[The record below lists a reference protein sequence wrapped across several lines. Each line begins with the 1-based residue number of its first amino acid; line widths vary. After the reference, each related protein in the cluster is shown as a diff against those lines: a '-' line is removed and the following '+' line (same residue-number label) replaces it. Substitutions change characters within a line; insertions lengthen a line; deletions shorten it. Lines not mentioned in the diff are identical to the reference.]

1 MAITHVGVVG
11 LGIMGRPM
19 ARSLL
24 RAGFQLTVH
33 SRSRGP
39 VDELVADGAAA
50 AGSAAEVAR
59 ASEVTITMLPDSP
72 DVEAVALGPGG
83 VLEGAGSGSHYVDM
97 STIAPAVARRV
108 AAAGR
113 ERGVGCL
120 DGPVSGSDIA
130 AQQGALSIMVGG
142 EPADFEAVRPVL
154 DAMGKNVVYAG
165 PPGMGQT
172 VKLCN
177 QVAGNGTLLAVSEAL
192 LLGARAGADL
202 EVVIRALSG
211 GAARSWMLE
220 NLAPRIVKRDF
231 APGFMVR
238 LAQKDLRLV
247 QELAAQTGTPLLAI
261 SLVQSLYRAVEAH
274 GGGERGIQAIAT
286 ALEQLAGAEIGA

>member
-1 MAITHVGVVG
+1 MAITRVGFVG

-19 ARSLL
+19 ARSLI
-24 RAGFQLTVH
+24 RAGFGLTVY

-39 VDELVADGAAA
+39 VDEIAAAGARA

-72 DVEAVALGPGG
+72 DVEAVALGPDG
-83 VLEGAGSGSHYVDM
+83 VLEGARRGSYYVDM
-97 STIAPAVARRV
+97 STIAPAVARKV

-120 DGPVSGSDIA
+120 DAPVSGSDIA
-130 AQQGALSIMVGG
+130 AQQGSLSIMVGG

-165 PPGMGQT
+165 PSGMGET

-177 QVAGNGTLLAVSEAL
+177 QVAGNGTLLAVAEAL
-192 LLGARAGADL
+192 LLGAKAGADL
-202 EVVIRALSG
+202 EVVIQALAG

-220 NLAPRIVKRDF
+220 NLAPRIVRRDL

-238 LAQKDLRLV
+238 LAQKDLRHV
-247 QELAAQTGTPLLAI
+247 QELAAETGTPLPGTA
-261 SLVQSLYRAVEAH
+261 LVQALYRAVEAH
-274 GGGERGIQAIAT
+274 GGGDRGIQAIAT
-286 ALEQLAGAEIGA
+286 ALERLAGAEIKA

>member
-1 MAITHVGVVG
+1 
-11 LGIMGRPM
+11 
-19 ARSLL
+19 
-24 RAGFQLTVH
+24 
-33 SRSRGP
+33 
-39 VDELVADGAAA
+39 
-50 AGSAAEVAR
+50 
-59 ASEVTITMLPDSP
+59 
-72 DVEAVALGPGG
+72 
-83 VLEGAGSGSHYVDM
+83 
-97 STIAPAVARRV
+97 
-108 AAAGR
+108 
-113 ERGVGCL
+113 
-120 DGPVSGSDIA
+120 
-130 AQQGALSIMVGG
+130 
-142 EPADFEAVRPVL
+142 
-154 DAMGKNVVYAG
+154 MGKSVVYAG
-165 PPGMGQT
+165 PSGMGQT

-177 QVAGNGTLLAVSEAL
+177 QVAGNGTLLAVAEAL

-202 EVVIRALSG
+202 EVVIKALSG

-247 QELAAQTGTPLLAI
+247 QELAAQTGTPLLAV

>member
-1 MAITHVGVVG
+1 MAITRVGFVG

-24 RAGFQLTVH
+24 RAGFALTVH

-39 VDELVADGAAA
+39 VEEIAAA
-50 AGSAAEVAR
+50 GARPAGSAAEVAR
-59 ASEVTITMLPDSP
+59 ASELTITMLPDSP

-83 VLEGAGSGSHYVDM
+83 VLEGAGRGSYYVDM
-97 STIAPAVARRV
+97 STIAPAVARKV

-113 ERGVGCL
+113 ALGVGCL
-120 DGPVSGSDIA
+120 DAPVSGSDIA
-130 AQQGALSIMVGG
+130 AQQGTLSIMAGG

-165 PPGMGQT
+165 PSGMGAT

-192 LLGARAGADL
+192 LLAAKAGANL
-202 EVVIRALSG
+202 EVVIEALAG

-220 NLAPRIVKRDF
+220 NLAPRIVRRDF

-247 QELAAQTGTPLLAI
+247 QELAAETGTPLPAI
-261 SLVQSLYRAVEAH
+261 SLVQALYRAVEAH

-286 ALEQLAGAEIGA
+286 ALERLAGAEIRA

>member
-1 MAITHVGVVG
+1 MAVTRVGFVG

-19 ARSLL
+19 ARNLIK
-24 RAGFQLTVH
+24 AGFALTVH
-33 SRSRGP
+33 SRSPGP
-39 VDELVADGAAA
+39 VEGLVGAGATR

-83 VLEGAGSGSHYVDM
+83 VLEGAGPGSYYVDM
-97 STIAPAVARRV
+97 STIAPAVSRRV
-108 AAAGR
+108 AAAGA
-113 ERGVGCL
+113 ERGVACL
-120 DGPVSGSDIA
+120 DAPVSGSDIA
-130 AQQGALSIMVGG
+130 AQQGTLSIMVGG
-142 EPADFEAVRPVL
+142 APEAFETVRPVL

-165 PPGMGQT
+165 PSGMGET

-192 LLGARAGADL
+192 LLGAKAGADL
-202 EVVIRALSG
+202 NVVIKALAG

-247 QELAAQTGTPLLAI
+247 QELAAETATPLAAI
-261 SLVQSLYRAVEAH
+261 SLVQAFYRAVEAH
-274 GGGERGIQAIAT
+274 GGGDNGIQAIAT
-286 ALEQLAGAEIGA
+286 ALERLAAAEIKA